1 MKRLISI
8 LYFVLPISLFSQSL
22 NENPYLTY
30 YLGPNLQ
37 ESSVGTIMGRTYDG
51 ISKIHLSR
59 NIPSNWIPSYTLN
72 HLPVSARYSD
82 FITPFGRSYM
92 SIASRYPT
100 YTSLTFLGSTFG
112 EMDVSLTGG
121 YKIDRKD
128 KAFTNVFL
136 NYHHANGRRDK
147 NEDGF
152 LDLNRKKKFLG
163 INTWNFTNSK
173 NFKSNISAY
182 HMMLD
187 EIGGQVDFNKDT
199 DYLTNNNYGL
209 GIRLNHSGVGMQ
221 NQWTFFTDENRN
233 NKKGVLVLDAE
244 TRISDLTQF
253 YGLNEYN
260 AEEITANAYMG
271 YKLYKG
277 FTDWEFGAHFR
288 HERLQESFADS
299 QLTDFAVSIPGVYA
313 RMQTQLG
320 YRIKLQGDIR
330 ANYHTDGQFLVHPGL
345 KITYVPQER
354 MALSAFA
361 GNGTRY
367 ARVITENDRFLFS
380 NREVSMPEQLNPEQA
395 WHYGLS
401 YRWSYNQNV
410 WVINDWEM
418 SNFRYYLLFYHN
430 IYQNLNLVD
439 ISDSNTLVFKNHN
452 GRAFKTSLNNRF
464 SFSPYRGMF
473 FTAMHRFDIFKTD
486 ETGEMTERL
495 YYPKHSF
502 MMSLSYRFRNYVS
515 MNTQVHIIGKTPTVA
530 EAYPSG
536 YSPKRRRWDMSI
548 AVPLN
553 QYFGG
558 FDGFK
563 KFDVVIGMDN
573 ITNTKMDDVIVG
585 AAQPFTDEMDGGIR
599 NGNALGARFYGG
611 LKVNF

>member
-1 MKRLISI
+1 MKRLISL
-8 LYFVLPISLFSQSL
+8 LYLVLPISLFAQSL

-59 NIPSNWIPSYTLN
+59 NIPSSWIPSYTLN
-72 HLPVSARYSD
+72 HLPISARHSD

-92 SIASRYPT
+92 SIASGYPP
-100 YTSLTFLGSTFG
+100 YTSLSFLGSAFG

-121 YKIDRKD
+121 YKLD
-128 KAFTNVFL
+128 KKGKVSTNLAL
-136 NYHHANGRRDK
+136 NYHHANGKRDK

-152 LDLNRKKKFLG
+152 LDLNRKKKFIG
-163 INTWNFTNSK
+163 INTWNFKNDK
-173 NFKSNISAY
+173 NFRSVVSAF
-182 HMMLD
+182 HLMLD
-187 EIGGQVDFNKDT
+187 ETRGQVDFNKDT

-209 GIRLNHSGVGMQ
+209 GTKLNHSGVGIQ
-221 NQWTFFTDENRN
+221 NKWTFKNKNND
-233 NKKGVLVLDAE
+233 NKKGTLVLDAE

-253 YGLNEYN
+253 YGLNEYQ

-288 HERLQESFADS
+288 HERLKESFADS
-299 QLTDFAVSIPGVYA
+299 QLTNFAVSIPGVYV

-320 YRIKLQGDIR
+320 YRVKLQADIR
-330 ANYHTDGQFLVHPGL
+330 ANYHTNDQFLIHPGL

-354 MALSAFA
+354 MALSTFA

-367 ARVITENDRFLFS
+367 ARAITENDRFLFS
-380 NREVSMPEQLNPEQA
+380 NREVSMAEQLNPEKA

-401 YRWSYNQNV
+401 YRWNSHQSV
-410 WVINDWEM
+410 RIFNDWKM
-418 SNFRYYLLFYHN
+418 SNFKYYLLFYHN
-430 IYQNLNLVD
+430 IYQNLNVVD
-439 ISDSNTLVFKNHN
+439 ITDNNALVFKNHN
-452 GRAFKTSLNNRF
+452 GKAFKTSLNNRL
-464 SFSPYRGMF
+464 SFSPYRNIY

-486 ETGEMTERL
+486 ETGTMTERL

-502 MMSLSYRFRNYVS
+502 MIAMSYRYKSYFS
-515 MNTQVHIIGKTPTVA
+515 LNTQVHIIGKTPTVA

-536 YSPKRRRWDMSI
+536 YSPKRRRWDMSVS
-548 AVPLN
+548 VPLN
-553 QYFGG
+553 QYLGG
-558 FDGFK
+558 FDAFK
-563 KFDVVIGMDN
+563 KFDIVLGMDN
-573 ITNTKMDDVIVG
+573 ITNTKTEDIIAG
-585 AAQPFTDEMDGGIR
+585 ADQPFTNEMDGGIR